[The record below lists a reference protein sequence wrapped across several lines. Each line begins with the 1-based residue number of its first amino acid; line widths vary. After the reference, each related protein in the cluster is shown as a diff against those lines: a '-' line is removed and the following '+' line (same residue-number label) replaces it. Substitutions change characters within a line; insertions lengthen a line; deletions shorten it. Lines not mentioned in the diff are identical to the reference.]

1 MNRLPASTLIER
13 ALDVAERHLGIDEL
27 CRRLIVP
34 EATIRAWR
42 FGHTTMPDY
51 KFQRLVDVLLE
62 LEPTWVDWEEAKPPP
77 SPSASAEAV
86 KEKR

>member
-1 MNRLPASTLIER
+1 MNRLAANPLIGR
-13 ALDVAERHLGIDEL
+13 ALDVAEKRLGIEEL

-42 FGHTTMPDY
+42 FGHTTMPED

-62 LEPTWVDWEEAKPPP
+62 IEPTWIDWDEAKPAK
-77 SPSASAEAV
+77 S
-86 KEKR
+86 